1 MQKSLGV
8 LFVFVIS
15 FFQFGYSQHYGDV
28 IKSNHTVISGHI
40 KNLHLQPDIK
50 EIHILVSDFNGSG
63 TTFSDSIKSDG
74 TFKVDFNLDI
84 AQDIRIEPLDER
96 IIAHPGDSIHLDI
109 DLENSKH
116 INFSGDSQKSNQDLH
131 RYLNSNYSILGLTVQ
146 ETNRVLDFEKYKLR
160 ADSIKN
166 ELSEKRI
173 AFIKEVKP
181 TKEIEEW
188 TKDYINIRYYKS
200 LWGHAS
206 DRLNNTTNLSGWNPP
221 EYYFDFMTGPNEI
234 FNKTVLNTE
243 SYWLLKYCMIYFL
256 PTGLSDKAD
265 SKINNNSI
273 LAKGILLTQEYKRLK
288 QLIIGNILYE
298 KLTQNKT
305 EYFENNKSL
314 FKEQI
319 LEPFIKRPI
328 EQLYSK
334 LKISEIPSSM
344 KLVNI
349 SSVESESVLD
359 TIIAQHKGKVI
370 YVDCWATWCGPCKA
384 EMPNSKKM
392 MEKYKGKDIEF
403 IYACIDSPEG
413 LWKLNL
419 SELQLSG
426 SNYLLNSKQ
435 SEAFRNRLKITGI
448 PFYILINK
456 KGEIVSSGNYIN
468 PMKLGTTNKIDK
480 LLNEI

>member
-8 LFVFVIS
+8 LLVLVIS
-15 FFQFGYSQHYGDV
+15 VFKFGYSQNHGDF

-40 KNLHLQPDIK
+40 KNLHVQPDIK
-50 EIHILVSDFNGSG
+50 EILVLVSDFTGSS
-63 TTFSDSIKSDG
+63 TTFHDSIKSDG

-84 AQDIRIEPLDER
+84 AQDIKIDPIDLR

-116 INFSGDSQKSNQDLH
+116 INFSGDSQKSNQDLF
-131 RYLNSNYSILGLTVQ
+131 RYLNSNYSILGMTVQ
-146 ETNRVLDFEKYKLR
+146 EVSRVLDPEKYKLY

-173 AFIKEVKP
+173 AFIKEAKP

-188 TKDYINIRYYKS
+188 TKDYINIRYYTS
-200 LWGHAS
+200 LWRHAS
-206 DRLNNTTNLSGWNPP
+206 SHLDNDTNLSCWIPP
-221 EYYFDFMTGPNEI
+221 EYCFDFMTGPNEI

-243 SYWLLKYCMIYFL
+243 SYILLQFCMIYFL

-273 LAKGILLTQEYKRLK
+273 LAKDILLTQKYKRLK
-288 QLIIGNILYE
+288 QLIIGNILYQM
-298 KLTQNKT
+298 LALNKT
-305 EYFENNKSL
+305 EYFENNMSL
-314 FKEQI
+314 YKEQI
-319 LEPFIKRPI
+319 QEPFIKRPI

-334 LKISEIPSSM
+334 LKISKIPSSI
-344 KLVNI
+344 KLINI
-349 SSVESESVLD
+349 SSVDSESVLEM
-359 TIIAQHKGKVI
+359 IIAQHKGKVI

-403 IYACIDSPEG
+403 VYACIDSPEG

-426 SNYLLNSKQ
+426 SNYLLNHDQ
-435 SEAFRNRLKITGI
+435 SNSFRNRLKITGI
-448 PFYILINK
+448 PFYILINR
-456 KGEIVSSGNYIN
+456 KGEIVSSGNYLN